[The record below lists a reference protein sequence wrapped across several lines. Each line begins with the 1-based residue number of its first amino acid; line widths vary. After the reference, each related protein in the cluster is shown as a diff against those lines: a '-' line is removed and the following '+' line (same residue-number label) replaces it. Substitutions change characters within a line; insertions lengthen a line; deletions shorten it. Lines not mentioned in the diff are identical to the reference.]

1 VFAASV
7 SRVVDVY
14 GQKRAVLLGDTVWW
28 FAGNDTT
35 AKPHVAT
42 LVGFSEDD
50 QVDLQVQAHTEQPR
64 IVKKTGV
71 CLVGDPKLQNA
82 NQSSRGSWMPR
93 WRPEDIHRG

>member
-1 VFAASV
+1 
-7 SRVVDVY
+7 
-14 GQKRAVLLGDTVWW
+14 
-28 FAGNDTT
+28 
-35 AKPHVAT
+35 
-42 LVGFSEDD
+42 
-50 QVDLQVQAHTEQPR
+50 VQAHTEQPR